1 MKTVTIEIEAPDDLA
16 KFRLPAGV
24 ERRLRDL
31 LDRQDSGIALS
42 ADERREAEGLVDL
55 AELLSMLKLK
65 IMNQSVKSQP
75 TSHHHN
81 K

>member
-1 MKTVTIEIEAPDDLA
+1 MKTVTIEIEGPDELA

-42 ADERREAEGLVDL
+42 TDERREAEGLVDL
-55 AELLSMLKLK
+55 A
-65 IMNQSVKSQP
+65 
-75 TSHHHN
+75 
-81 K
+81 

>member
-1 MKTVTIEIEAPDDLA
+1 MKTVSIEIEAPDDLA

-42 ADERREAEGLVDL
+42 TDERREAEGLVDL
-55 AELLSMLKLK
+55 AELLSFLKLRLVNPSG
-65 IMNQSVKSQP
+65 ITRTPSAS
-75 TSHHHN
+75 S
-81 K
+81 